1 MAPDAFKGTL
11 SANDAA
17 QAIARAIRD
26 ATPDA
31 LVEVLPLADGG
42 DGTVA
47 ALAAA
52 GYEQRAIATRGPT
65 GVPTVARVARRGGT
79 AVVEIASACG
89 IALLGA
95 DRLAPM
101 TSTSLG
107 LGDAVCAVLDDDPDE
122 IVLGLGGSASTDGGT
137 GLLVALGARL
147 LDADDVPVPP
157 GGAGLARIARL
168 DLTGLDP
175 RLRGRRVVVAADVR
189 SPLLGPD
196 GAAAA
201 FGPQKGA
208 TPEQVVSLEDGLA
221 AWAGVLADATGV
233 DVRSAPGAGAAGG
246 CGAAAIAALGAVQV
260 SGAGFVHGALG
271 LADRIREA
279 DLVITGEGRLDRT
292 SLLGKGLGDVA
303 RLSSAAGVPVLA
315 VCGQVALSPDE
326 ASAAGIRRA
335 VALVDVVGA
344 AAATTDPAGSLA
356 AAVRMA
362 VDAGRAFA

>member
-26 ATPDA
+26 AIPDA

-52 GYEQRAIATRGPT
+52 GYEQRAVVTRGPT
-65 GVPTVARVARRGGT
+65 GVPTVARVAEARRHRRRR
-79 AVVEIASACG
+79 
-89 IALLGA
+89 
-95 DRLAPM
+95 DRVSLRHRPAGPSWLAPM

-137 GLLVALGARL
+137 GLLVARCPAARCQRRTRAARRRGPRP
-147 LDADDVPVPP
+147 DRAARP
-157 GGAGLARIARL
+157 GRARPAAAGSS
-168 DLTGLDP
+168 
-175 RLRGRRVVVAADVR
+175 GRRGSRRAQSAPGTRRCGCGVR
-189 SPLLGPD
+189 P
-196 GAAAA
+196 AE
-201 FGPQKGA
+201 GA
-208 TPEQVVSLEDGLA
+208 TPEQVASLEDGLA

-271 LADRIREA
+271 LADRIQEA

-292 SLLGKGLGDVA
+292 SLLNWGLGDVA
-303 RLSSAAGVPVLA
+303 RLSAAAGVPVLA
-315 VCGQVALSPDE
+315 VSGQVALSPGDV
-326 ASAAGIRRA
+326 AAGIGRA
-335 VALVDVVGA
+335 VALVDVVGP
-344 AAATTDPAGSLA
+344 AAATADPTGSLA

-362 VDAGRAFA
+362 VDSEGWIG